1 MVMRPARGG
10 CPPETT
16 RSNVVLPDPL
26 GPDQDDRG
34 AVAGHGCIEIEG
46 PRAGADLNLPPHFG
60 GEWACGERD
69 GRSSRR
75 ESSDGKVR
83 SGTSSR
89 TLAAARTRA
98 RATATRVSD
107 SSAVYMARGMV

>member
-1 MVMRPARGG
+1 MSPGNDAQQCGLAGPV
-10 CPPETT
+10 
-16 RSNVVLPDPL
+16 

-69 GRSSRR
+69 GPVEPTR
-75 ESSDGKVR
+75 EQ
-83 SGTSSR
+83 
-89 TLAAARTRA
+89 
-98 RATATRVSD
+98 
-107 SSAVYMARGMV
+107 